1 MLISP
6 TSSPIQERVEPI
18 SPAKRKDT
26 GDDSGYVSQSPAKK
40 KNEVPPAEESDSD
53 MSVLID
59 STPPVKKSPKTKS
72 KDVSRLPKSTKSKP
86 KEADNIKST
95 GSSDQERIKEL
106 KSLVFKCGVRKNWSK
121 ELPSSMSASQ
131 QISHLTNLLHSLG
144 MKGKLSAGKAKKIK
158 EERELKDELD
168 FIVETAKTL
177 GTGHRRRL

>member
-6 TSSPIQERVEPI
+6 TSSPIQERAEPI

-40 KNEVPPAEESDSD
+40 KKEVPPAEESDSD

-59 STPPVKKSPKTKS
+59 STPPVKKSAKIKS
-72 KDVSRLPKSTKSKP
+72 KDVSRLPKSKP
-86 KEADNIKST
+86 KEADNTKST

-168 FIVETAKTL
+168 FIVQTAKTL